1 MGRIPFR
8 NHLCVCVCVLN
19 NYSVQESINFILNC
33 FIFFSFI
40 FLCFFFVFSFSL
52 ASVSIIK
59 DPLFC
64 YIVLLLFFFF
74 TLAFS
79 FFSIPFFALLIVF
92 KMNKRHSSPH
102 VFYRFECRFFLFHC
116 CDSLYVIPNV
126 FFPVAF
132 SLFFSIIWSWKLGGK
147 KIISFLNSNKHW
159 HIHNLKNV
167 SKLSWKW
174 NSNCHPMCFDVWE
187 TSLTEKEKSAGKT
200 IFRLLFIKEGRMTLS
215 SSSSLWWCFVIMSFC
230 FY

>member
-1 MGRIPFR
+1 MIEIVHPFYFYFILSLSLRISFGQNSFPESFVFV
-8 NHLCVCVCVLN
+8 HVCVLN
-19 NYSVQESINFILNC
+19 NFSVQESINFILNC

-40 FLCFFFVFSFSL
+40 FLFFFVFSFSL

-79 FFSIPFFALLIVF
+79 FFSILFFALLIVF

-132 SLFFSIIWSWKLGGK
+132 SLFFFHHLILKIGRK
-147 KIISFLNSNKHW
+147 KIISFWTQTN
-159 HIHNLKNV
+159 I
-167 SKLSWKW
+167 
-174 NSNCHPMCFDVWE
+174 D
-187 TSLTEKEKSAGKT
+187 TYT
-200 IFRLLFIKEGRMTLS
+200 ILRM
-215 SSSSLWWCFVIMSFC
+215 
-230 FY
+230 

>member
-1 MGRIPFR
+1 MIEIVHPFYFYFILSLSLRISFGQNSFPESFV
-8 NHLCVCVCVLN
+8 CVCVCAKQLFGSRI
-19 NYSVQESINFILNC
+19 YQFHFELFHLFFIH
-33 FIFFSFI
+33 
-40 FLCFFFVFSFSL
+40 FLVFFFVFSFSL

-132 SLFFSIIWSWKLGGK
+132 SLFFPSFDPENWEEK
-147 KIISFLNSNKHW
+147 K
-159 HIHNLKNV
+159 
-167 SKLSWKW
+167 
-174 NSNCHPMCFDVWE
+174 
-187 TSLTEKEKSAGKT
+187 
-200 IFRLLFIKEGRMTLS
+200 
-215 SSSSLWWCFVIMSFC
+215 
-230 FY
+230 